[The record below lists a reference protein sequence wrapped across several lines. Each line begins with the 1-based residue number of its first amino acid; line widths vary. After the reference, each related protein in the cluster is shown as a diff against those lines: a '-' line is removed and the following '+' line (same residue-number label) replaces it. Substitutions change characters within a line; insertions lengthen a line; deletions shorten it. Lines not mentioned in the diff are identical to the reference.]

1 LLFLEEQH
9 MADGTLRNLANS
21 GFEPTPLE
29 RAWQIVTNLLRFG
42 MSATV
47 FDPTCG
53 EGHFLAHCATIPGT
67 RLYGVEISLERTLE
81 ARQRLA
87 SATIINAPFEFVS
100 VSKRSMSLVL
110 ANPPYYFSDGRR
122 AEYRIIADAGET
134 LVPGG
139 IMVAIL
145 PARSGWDTTMMKHWS
160 RYYHRVRCFK
170 FPDGDPHD
178 PGAFQRFSQIVV
190 IGERLETP
198 LEEVNKDIFRA
209 FTAWRW
215 QESKDGAGGTWG
227 QKEPPPEL
235 PISLLPDAYLVP
247 ESPRLPE
254 LIVRKAD
261 EATLWAA
268 LAASGAHQ
276 SAEFVQ
282 AATWRP
288 DQQAKRPLM
297 PPLGPAHIAA
307 EVFTGL
313 LDGTPHT
320 GPDGQR
326 YLFSSYV
333 TSKWTQVEIE
343 PERQEEERKSG
354 VVNLTIHR
362 QMDHPVIGVLN
373 LTDGTWRYWQ
383 GEEVYTFLAP
393 WLSTFAAKV
402 AEKRRPLYPLD
413 PERWEVERC
422 ARIGVDKQLPGAQY
436 PGLVAAQLHRVFAI
450 GRGLDA
456 GEPEAEQADP
466 GTGKTRMSAALA
478 ARQADQYHHAQ
489 AVRAAEQVGRWK
501 EALALRARSAYPI
514 PGWVRRLR
522 LAWQRNPRARA
533 LLDGRQD
540 GPGALPVLVLTPRR
554 VVPTWEHEIMAA
566 WPEAETV
573 QLNHYT
579 DVDRWMQRCAESSAP
594 AVVGILPHS
603 LSRAFGRCWQ
613 PAVQERKK
621 FGLDAF
627 ELNPPAEEDTEPY
640 YNPKRGKVTAYRNR
654 KTRRFLLRADRPAR
668 FSCPSCGKK
677 IWAVPE
683 RAKKV
688 KKGRESQEEPTAEV
702 VTSRT
707 YFTQKPRRCD
717 NCHAPLWTQARV
729 IPKQKEKL
737 SREALIAQGYQAL
750 SYRAWDEA
758 AERLIQAIKARQASP
773 EATSAVPQVTT
784 GGFPLYR
791 GGSQPKPARE
801 GEPPRPRNPLLSG
814 MRMGK
819 ANRNP
824 SAPIN
829 AKACRIINAAG
840 EHRGMG
846 PESFSPA
853 EYLSR
858 FYRGC
863 VALTLIDESHNGRG
877 RSTDIAHSF
886 YLAQAS
892 AQSHVYLSGTHF
904 GGKLTDFFYYW
915 FRFDPTFWRRL
926 GLGWKDAEKA
936 MDAYGVIE
944 RIVRERE
951 SEARRGSGKT
961 NLSEAKVPA
970 PGISSKLIPHLL
982 SNIAFLGILDVG
994 AYMPPRVER
1003 PIIVPMEIPEL
1014 DARLT
1019 PARTDKK
1026 EAEEALLAARRQ
1038 LVAVKR
1044 LEEEGE
1050 IIPAEELEAA
1060 REDVDTAE
1068 VRMQEATEA
1077 WQAAERWAVDHDLAG
1092 QYDSIVSTLDGWA
1105 KEGSSGA
1112 AMAKGTIPRWW
1123 VVLPCVPPAFTVEQT
1138 HRDTWGDVI
1147 DTMLLLTT
1155 PVLDAN
1161 YRYPLEV
1168 KLREV
1173 IAEYLGQGLNC
1184 MIYYEQN
1191 DDAGRSAA
1199 ARLEWVL
1206 SEFMPWTLAN
1216 TVEAEDREDAIR
1228 GAIQAGCKVV
1238 LVPYRRVMEGLNLQ
1252 DCVDV
1257 ILWFEMPLNFFHLDQ
1272 ASRRHWR
1279 MNRSGPAYLVYLA
1292 YAHTAA
1298 YSKLCSLAHQ
1308 SGAAAAFA
1316 GEPAQG
1322 ALAEH
1327 VGADKTMLSKVATM
1341 LDAQQVGPEALEEE
1355 TQASLEAA
1363 FQRKNDELMA
1373 TLRRGRQWLGVV
1385 DTLEDVLVAVHAA
1398 MQNAPERVV
1407 EVAAMSAALAV
1418 TGPQTDVPEIAAP
1431 MSIAALLPEP
1441 QPAMDA
1447 ALPVAAEVI
1456 KAGLVDHVEASPLVI
1471 LEAEGIPL
1479 QLWKQ
1484 DAGMQRPGELQTLW
1498 GLPRAKQLDLFALEA
1513 DASETLAPEGTVGPA
1528 PAQEA
1533 GLTALVQEVGR
1544 QALLIEADPDLA
1556 GECIVCGAEVEMYSP
1571 EGVAYCQAHYVRPQ
1585 AAPLFTGRTSADGVL
1600 PVAPLVEPG
1609 AVEESAPQVAPAH
1622 ASVGTLTLA
1631 GDRLIIHFW
1640 QGNRRRAQSLKA
1652 LCAQFGGE
1660 GFKPVNQSWVLA
1672 AAALDTV
1679 LERFP
1684 TLEHGVGCLS
1694 RPQIERGRGLT
1705 PLEERLQQIRRLYE
1719 LVFDGRKPNE
1729 ALLREKAQTVP
1740 QAEYWLKQLQLHF
1753 KNKRKEEAPI
1763 ALARA

>member
-1 LLFLEEQH
+1 

-29 RAWQIVTNLLRFG
+29 RAWQIVNNLLRFG
-42 MSATV
+42 ASATV
-47 FDPTCG
+47 LDPTCG
-53 EGHFLAHCATIPGT
+53 EGHFLAHSAALPGV
-67 RLYGVEISLERTLE
+67 RLYGVEISRERALE
-81 ARQRLA
+81 ARQRLPE
-87 SATIINAPFEFVS
+87 ATIINAPFEFVS

-145 PARSGWDTTMMKHWS
+145 PARSGWDTTMMKQWA
-160 RYYHRVRCFK
+160 RYYRHVRCFK
-170 FPDGDPHD
+170 FPDGDPND

-209 FTAWRW
+209 FTGWRW
-215 QESKDGAGGTWG
+215 QEGKDGTPGIWG

-235 PISLLPDAYLVP
+235 PTSPLPDPYVVP

-276 SAEFVQ
+276 SVEFVQ
-282 AATWRP
+282 ATTWRP

-313 LDGTPHT
+313 LDGAPHT

-362 QMDHPVIGVLN
+362 QVDHPVIGVLN
-373 LTDGTWRYWQ
+373 LTDGGWRYWQ

-393 WLSTFAAKV
+393 WLSTFATKV

-413 PERWEVERC
+413 PEQWEIARC
-422 ARIGVDKQLPGAQY
+422 ARIGMDKQLPGAAY

-478 ARQADQYHHAQ
+478 ARQADQYQHAQ
-489 AVRAAEQVGRWK
+489 AVRAAEQAGRWK
-501 EALALRARSAYPI
+501 AAQTLRARSAYPI

-522 LAWQRNPRARA
+522 LAWQRNPRTRA
-533 LLDGRQD
+533 LLGGRQD

-554 VVPTWEHEIMAA
+554 VVPTWEHEIQAA
-566 WPEAETV
+566 WPEAEAV

-613 PAVQERKK
+613 PAVEERKK

-627 ELNPPAEEDTEPY
+627 ELNPPVELDTEPY

-654 KTRRFLLRADRPAR
+654 KTGRFLLRADRPPR
-668 FSCPSCGKK
+668 FYCPSCGKK

-683 RAKKV
+683 RARKV
-688 KKGRESQEEPTAEV
+688 KKGKEGQEEPTAEV

-729 IPKQKEKL
+729 IPKQKERL
-737 SREALIAQGYQAL
+737 SREALIAQGYQAI

-758 AERLIQAIKARQASP
+758 TERLIQTIRARQASP
-773 EATSAVPQVTT
+773 EATPAAPQVTT

-791 GGSQPKPARE
+791 GGPQPKYPKE
-801 GEPPRPRNPLLSG
+801 GETPRPRSPLSG

-824 SAPIN
+824 GAPIS
-829 AKACRIINAAG
+829 AKACRLINVAG

-846 PESFSPA
+846 PESFYPA
-853 EYLSR
+853 EYLHH
-858 FYRGC
+858 FYHGC

-886 YLAQAS
+886 HLAQAS

-915 FRFDPTFWRRL
+915 FRFDPSFWRRL

-936 MDAYGVIE
+936 MEAYGVIE

-961 NLSEAKVPA
+961 NVSEAKVPA

-1003 PIIVPMEIPEL
+1003 PIIVPMEIPDL
-1014 DARLT
+1014 DVRLT
-1019 PARTDKK
+1019 PARTAKK

-1050 IIPAEELEAA
+1050 LISAEELEAA
-1060 REDVDTAE
+1060 REEVDAAE
-1068 VRMQEATEA
+1068 VRVQEATEA

-1161 YRYPLEV
+1161 YLYPLEV

-1173 IAEYLGQGLNC
+1173 VAEYLGQGLIC
-1184 MIYYEQN
+1184 MVYYEQN

-1199 ARLEWVL
+1199 ARLAWVL
-1206 SEFMPWTLAN
+1206 NEFMPWTLAN
-1216 TVEAEDREDAIR
+1216 NIEAEDREDAIR
-1228 GAIQAGCKVV
+1228 AAIQGGCKVV

-1252 DCVDV
+1252 DCVDA

-1279 MNRSGPAYLVYLA
+1279 MNRRGPAYLVYLA

-1327 VGADKTMLSKVATM
+1327 VGANKTMLSKVAMM
-1341 LDAQQVGPEALEEE
+1341 LDAQQAEPEALEAEE
-1355 TQASLEAA
+1355 MQAALEAA

-1385 DTLEDVLVAVHAA
+1385 DTLEELLIVVHAD
-1398 MQNAPERVV
+1398 MQTTPERVV
-1407 EVAAMSAALAV
+1407 EASAMSTAPAV
-1418 TGPQTDVPEIAAP
+1418 SASPVEVPPGMAAP
-1431 MSIAALLPEP
+1431 MPVAALLPEP
-1441 QPAMDA
+1441 QPDMEAS
-1447 ALPVAAEVI
+1447 LPVVAEV
-1456 KAGLVDHVEASPLVI
+1456 
-1471 LEAEGIPL
+1471 LEADLVSDGAASSVMVREAEDIPI
-1479 QLWKQ
+1479 QLRKP
-1484 DAGMQRPGELQTLW
+1484 DTGMQMPGEPQTLW
-1498 GLPRAKQLDLFALEA
+1498 GSPRAKQLDLFSLEA
-1513 DASETLAPEGTVGPA
+1513 AASEALGSEVTLVPS

-1533 GLTALVQEVGR
+1533 GSAPLVLEVESH
-1544 QALLIEADPDLA
+1544 AKLIDADADLA
-1556 GECIVCGAEVEMYSP
+1556 GQCVVCGDEVELYSP
-1571 EGVAYCQAHYVRPQ
+1571 EGVAYCLVHYVLPQ
-1585 AAPLFTGRTSADGVL
+1585 ADTPATGHTFADEVT
-1600 PVAPLVEPG
+1600 PVAPLVESG
-1609 AVEESAPQVAPAH
+1609 TVAQSAPQPAQKH
-1622 ASVGTLTLA
+1622 TSVGTLTLA

-1660 GFKPVNQSWVLA
+1660 GFKSVNQSWVLS
-1672 AAALDTV
+1672 AAALETV
-1679 LERFP
+1679 LKRFP
-1684 TLEHGVGCLS
+1684 TLEHSAGYLS
-1694 RPQIERGRGLT
+1694 RPQPERDGGPAL
-1705 PLEERLQQIRRLYE
+1705 LEERLQQIRRLYE
-1719 LVFDGRKPNE
+1719 VVFDGRKPNE
-1729 ALLREKAQTVP
+1729 TMLREKAQTIP
-1740 QAEYWLKQLQLHF
+1740 QAEYWLKQLRLHL
-1753 KNKRKEEAPI
+1753 KSKGKEEA
-1763 ALARA
+1763 ALAPARA

>member
-1 LLFLEEQH
+1 

-29 RAWQIVTNLLRFG
+29 RAWQIITNLLTFG
-42 MSATV
+42 ASANV

-53 EGHFLAHCATIPGT
+53 EGHFLAHCAQLSGV
-67 RLYGVEISLERTLE
+67 RLYGVEISRERALE

-87 SATIINAPFEFVS
+87 SSATVINAPFEFVS
-100 VSKRSMSLVL
+100 VSRRSMSLVL

-160 RYYHRVRCFK
+160 RYYRHVRCFK

-190 IGERLETP
+190 IGERVETP
-198 LEEVNKDIFRA
+198 LEEVNKDLFRE
-209 FTAWRW
+209 FTGWRW
-215 QESKDGAGGTWG
+215 QEGKDGIGSTWG
-227 QKEPPPEL
+227 HQEPPPEL
-235 PISLLPDAYLVP
+235 PTSPLPDPYLVP
-247 ESPRLPE
+247 EISTLPE

-268 LAASGAHQ
+268 LAESGAHLAQ
-276 SAEFVQ
+276 EFVQ
-282 AATWRP
+282 ATTWRP

-313 LDGTPHT
+313 LDGIPHT

-333 TSKWTQVEIE
+333 TSKWIQVEVE
-343 PERQEEERKSG
+343 PERLEEERKSG

-362 QMDHPVIGVLN
+362 QVDHPVIGVLN
-373 LTDGTWRYWQ
+373 LTDGAWRYWQ

-402 AEKRRPLYPLD
+402 AEKRRPLYRLD
-413 PERWEVERC
+413 PEQWEVERC

-478 ARQADQYHHAQ
+478 ARQADQYHHAL
-489 AVRAAEQVGRWK
+489 AVRAAERAGHWRDAQ
-501 EALALRARSAYPI
+501 ALRARSAYPT

-533 LLDGRQD
+533 LLGSEKD

-554 VVPTWEHEIMAA
+554 VVPTWENEIRAA

-579 DVDRWMQRCAESSAP
+579 DVDRWMQRCAESAAP
-594 AVVGILPHS
+594 AVVGMLPHS

-627 ELNPPAEEDTEPY
+627 ELNPPAEVDAVPY
-640 YNPKRGKVTAYRNR
+640 YNSRREKVTAYRDR
-654 KTRRFLLRADRPAR
+654 KTGRFLLRQNRPIR
-668 FSCPSCGKK
+668 FYCPSCGRK

-683 RAKKV
+683 RSTKAKKG
-688 KKGRESQEEPTAEV
+688 KAGTEEPTAEV

-717 NCHAPLWTQARV
+717 NCRAPLWTQARV
-729 IPKQKEKL
+729 IPSQKERL
-737 SREALIAQGYQAL
+737 GYETLVAQGYQAL
-750 SYRAWDEA
+750 PYRDWDTA
-758 AERLIQAIKARQASP
+758 TERLIARMRGRQESREEMPPASRP
-773 EATSAVPQVTT
+773 APC
-784 GGFPLYR
+784 GFPLYR
-791 GGSQPKPARE
+791 GGPQPKPTRE

-819 ANRNP
+819 ANRTP
-824 SAPIN
+824 SAPV
-829 AKACRIINAAG
+829 KPDACRIINAAG
-840 EHRGMG
+840 ERRSMG

-853 EYLSR
+853 EYLYR

-877 RSTDIAHSF
+877 RRTDIAHSF
-886 YLAQAS
+886 HLAQQT

-961 NLSEAKVPA
+961 NITEAKVPA

-1003 PIIVPMEIPEL
+1003 PIIVPMNIPEL
-1014 DARLT
+1014 DARLA
-1019 PARTDKK
+1019 PASAAKK

-1038 LVAVKR
+1038 LMAIKR

-1050 IIPAEELEAA
+1050 TIPAEEVEAA
-1060 REDVDTAE
+1060 REDVEAAE

-1077 WQAAERWAVDHDLAG
+1077 WEAAERWAANHNLAG
-1092 QYDSIVSTLDGWA
+1092 QYDAIVSTLDGWA
-1105 KEGSSGA
+1105 KEGSPGA

-1138 HRDTWGDVI
+1138 QRDTWGDVI
-1147 DTMLLLTT
+1147 DTSLLLTT

-1161 YRYPLEV
+1161 YHYPLEV
-1168 KLREV
+1168 KLQEV
-1173 IAEYLGQGLNC
+1173 VAEYLKGGLTC
-1184 MIYYEQN
+1184 MVYYEQN
-1191 DDAGRSAA
+1191 DDEGRSAA
-1199 ARLEWVL
+1199 TRLKWVL
-1206 SEFMPWTLAN
+1206 SEFQPWTLAN
-1216 TVEAEDREDAIR
+1216 NVEAEDREYAIR
-1228 GAIQAGCKVV
+1228 AAVQAGHKVV

-1257 ILWFEMPLNFFHLDQ
+1257 VLWFEMPLNFFHLDQ

-1279 MNRSGPAYLVYLA
+1279 MNRRGPAYLVYLA

-1341 LDAQQVGPEALEEE
+1341 LDEQQAWSEALEEETPASLEE

-1385 DTLEDVLVAVHAA
+1385 DTLEEVLIAVHAA
-1398 MQNAPERVV
+1398 MQTAPERVV
-1407 EVAAMSAALAV
+1407 EAEDTTTLGAASRPDMDAELPSAAGEV
-1418 TGPQTDVPEIAAP
+1418 VPERE
-1431 MSIAALLPEP
+1431 S
-1441 QPAMDA
+1441 DA
-1447 ALPVAAEVI
+1447 EETSPVV
-1456 KAGLVDHVEASPLVI
+1456 
-1471 LEAEGIPL
+1471 LEAEGLPI
-1479 QLWKQ
+1479 QIRKQ
-1484 DAGMQRPGELQTLW
+1484 DEGTLLPEVPQTLR
-1498 GLPRAKQLDLFALEA
+1498 GASHAKQLDLFSLEDA
-1513 DASETLAPEGTVGPA
+1513 ASEAPASEVRMVPA
-1528 PAQEA
+1528 PIEEA
-1533 GLTALVQEVGR
+1533 ESTTLVEEVES
-1544 QALLIEADPDLA
+1544 QALLFEDNPDLA
-1556 GECIVCGAEVEMYSP
+1556 SECVMCGAEVELYGP
-1571 EGVAYCQAHYVRPQ
+1571 EGKAYCSAHAPQ
-1585 AAPLFTGRTSADGVL
+1585 SWCQSEEKTQESLEEALPLLPTTEGRTAGAVVEAKNVL
-1600 PVAPLVEPG
+1600 PEPLGSSPMRAPTREQLREVPRHEAMVRG
-1609 AVEESAPQVAPAH
+1609 S
-1622 ASVGTLTLA
+1622 GTFRLA
-1631 GDRLIIHFW
+1631 GEQVIVTFHREERNKMLVI
-1640 QGNRRRAQSLKA
+1640 KA
-1652 LCAQFGGE
+1652 IGAAYGGME
-1660 GFKPVNQSWVLA
+1660 LVSDSPSWVL
-1672 AAALDTV
+1672 
-1679 LERFP
+1679 
-1684 TLEHGVGCLS
+1684 
-1694 RPQIERGRGLT
+1694 
-1705 PLEERLQQIRRLYE
+1705 
-1719 LVFDGRKPNE
+1719 
-1729 ALLREKAQTVP
+1729 
-1740 QAEYWLKQLQLHF
+1740 
-1753 KNKRKEEAPI
+1753 PI
-1763 ALARA
+1763 AAMDAIIDQFPDLIFKRVA

>member
-1 LLFLEEQH
+1 

-29 RAWQIVTNLLRFG
+29 RAWQIITNLLTFG
-42 MSATV
+42 TSATV

-53 EGHFLAHCATIPGT
+53 EGHFLTHCAQLSGV
-67 RLYGVEISLERTLE
+67 RLYGVEISRERALE

-100 VSKRSMSLVL
+100 VSRRSMSLVL
-110 ANPPYYFSDGRR
+110 ANPPYYFTDGRR

-145 PARSGWDTTMMKHWS
+145 PARSGWDTTMMKHWARS
-160 RYYHRVRCFK
+160 YRHVRCFK

-198 LEEVNKDIFRA
+198 LEEVNKDVFRA
-209 FTAWRW
+209 FTGWRW
-215 QESKDGAGGTWG
+215 QEGKDGVGGTWG
-227 QKEPPPEL
+227 HQEPPPEL
-235 PISLLPDAYLVP
+235 PTSPLPDPYLVP
-247 ESPRLPE
+247 EISTVPE

-268 LAASGAHQ
+268 LAESGAHLAQ
-276 SAEFVQ
+276 EFVQ
-282 AATWRP
+282 ATTWRP

-313 LDGTPHT
+313 LDGVPHT

-343 PERQEEERKSG
+343 PERLEEERKSG

-362 QMDHPVIGVLN
+362 QVDHPVIGVLN
-373 LTDGTWRYWQ
+373 LTDGAWRYWQ

-402 AEKRRPLYPLD
+402 AEKRRPLYRLD
-413 PERWEVERC
+413 PEQWEIERC

-478 ARQADQYHHAQ
+478 ARQADQYHHAL
-489 AVRAAEQVGRWK
+489 AVRAAERAGQWRD
-501 EALALRARSAYPI
+501 AQTLRARSAYPT
-514 PGWVRRLR
+514 PVWMRRLR

-533 LLDGRQD
+533 LLGSGKD

-554 VVPTWEHEIMAA
+554 VVPTWENEIRAA

-579 DVDRWMQRCAESSAP
+579 DVDRWMQRCAESAAP

-621 FGLDAF
+621 FGLEAF
-627 ELNPPAEEDTEPY
+627 ELNPSSPMDSEPF
-640 YNPKRGKVTAYRNR
+640 YNQRLGKVTAYRDR
-654 KTRRFLLRADRPAR
+654 KTGRFLLRENRPPR
-668 FSCPSCGKK
+668 FYCPSCGKK
-677 IWAVPE
+677 VWAVPE
-683 RAKKV
+683 HGKKT
-688 KKGRESQEEPTAEV
+688 KKGKNGTEEPTPEV

-707 YFTQKPRRCD
+707 YFERKRRWCD
-717 NCHAPLWTQARV
+717 HCHAPLWTQARV
-729 IPKQKEKL
+729 IPSQKERL
-737 SREALIAQGYQAL
+737 GYETLVAQGYRTL
-750 SYRAWDEA
+750 PYRDWDA
-758 AERLIQAIKARQASP
+758 ATERLIRTIRARQKSP
-773 EATSAVPQVTT
+773 EETAVTPQAATA
-784 GGFPLYR
+784 GFPLYR
-791 GGSQPKPARE
+791 GGPQPKPVQE
-801 GEPPRPRNPLLSG
+801 GEMPRRRSPLSG

-824 SAPIN
+824 GAPIQAN
-829 AKACRIINAAG
+829 ACRIVNVAG

-886 YLAQAS
+886 HLAQAA

-926 GLGWKDAEKA
+926 GLGWKDADQA
-936 MDAYGVIE
+936 MEAYGVIE

-951 SEARRGSGKT
+951 GEARRGSGRT
-961 NLSEAKVPA
+961 DITEAKVPA

-1003 PIIVPMEIPEL
+1003 PIIVPMEIPDL

-1019 PARTDKK
+1019 PARTAKK

-1038 LVAVKR
+1038 LVALKR

-1050 IIPAEELEAA
+1050 TVSAEEVEAA
-1060 REDVDTAE
+1060 REEVDAAE
-1068 VRMQEATEA
+1068 VQVQEATEA
-1077 WQAAERWAVDHDLAG
+1077 WQAAERWARDHDLAG
-1092 QYDSIVSTLDGWA
+1092 QYDSILQTLDGWA

-1123 VVLPCVPPAFTVEQT
+1123 IVLPCVPPAFTVEQT
-1138 HRDTWGDVI
+1138 QRDTWGDVI
-1147 DTMLLLTT
+1147 DTHIILTT
-1155 PVLDAN
+1155 PVLDAD
-1161 YRYPLEV
+1161 YCYPLEV
-1168 KLREV
+1168 KLQEV
-1173 IAEYLGQGLNC
+1173 VAEYLGQGLTC

-1206 SEFMPWTLAN
+1206 RAFQPWTLAN
-1216 TVEAEDREDAIR
+1216 HVEAEDLEDAIR
-1228 GAIQAGCKVV
+1228 AAVQAGCKVV

-1252 DCVDV
+1252 DCIDV

-1279 MNRSGPAYLVYLA
+1279 MNRRGAAYLVYLA

-1341 LDAQQVGPEALEEE
+1341 LDEQQAGPETLEEE

-1385 DTLEDVLVAVHAA
+1385 DTLEEVLIAVHAA
-1398 MQNAPERVV
+1398 MQRVPERVV
-1407 EVAAMSAALAV
+1407 EAAAMSTVPAV
-1418 TGPQTDVPEIAAP
+1418 SASQVDVPDVAAP
-1431 MSIAALLPEP
+1431 MPIAALLPEP
-1441 QPAMDA
+1441 QPVMDA
-1447 ALPVAAEVI
+1447 ALPVAADVME
-1456 KAGLVDHVEASPLVI
+1456 ADLVNDGEASPLVF
-1471 LEAEGIPL
+1471 LEAEGIPI

-1484 DAGMQRPGELQTLW
+1484 GTGMRRPGEPQTLW
-1498 GLPRAKQLDLFALEA
+1498 GSPHAKQLDLFALEE
-1513 DASETLAPEGTVGPA
+1513 DASESLVPEETVIPS

-1533 GLTALVQEVGR
+1533 EMTALVQEVER
-1544 QALLIEADPDLA
+1544 QARLIEANADLA
-1556 GECIVCGAEVEMYSP
+1556 GECVVCGAEVELYSP
-1571 EGVAYCQAHYVRPQ
+1571 EGVAYCLAHYVRPQ
-1585 AAPLFTGRTSADGVL
+1585 AETLAIGCQSTDEMT

-1609 AVEESAPQVAPAH
+1609 AAAKESAPQGAPART
-1622 ASVGTLTLA
+1622 SVGTLTLV

-1640 QGNRRRAQSLKA
+1640 QGNRRRAQSLKV
-1652 LCAQFGGE
+1652 LCTQFGGE
-1660 GFKPVNQSWVLA
+1660 GYKPVNQSWVLS

-1684 TLEHGVGCLS
+1684 TLECGAACLS
-1694 RPQIERGRGLT
+1694 RPQSQQDGGPS

-1729 ALLREKAQTVP
+1729 ALLREKAQTIP
-1740 QAEYWLKQLQLHF
+1740 QAEYWLKQLRLHL
-1753 KNKRKEEAPI
+1753 KNKQKEEALLVPG
-1763 ALARA
+1763 RA